1 MVPNTTS
8 IRDLRHKTQ
17 EILGRLADGPV
28 VIMNRSEPQGVI
40 VSIEQWNEMEEEMQ
54 ELRVAVAG
62 ARPTKRG

>member
-17 EILGRLADGPV
+17 EILGQLVDGPV

-40 VSIEQWNEMEEEMQ
+40 VSIGQWNEMEKELQ
-54 ELRVAVAG
+54 DLRVVA
-62 ARPTKRG
+62 ARLNATEKG